1 VPGGRHGAVRN
12 SQAAASTPP
21 ETRNQSAAAG
31 TLGFPYNPRVREQL
45 EYAAAW
51 LLLKTIGALPRPV
64 ARFAGAQTTAFLLWL
79 RPSLRR
85 AAMENLRLAF
95 PEWTIRQRKAAI
107 QGMVRQ
113 LGWMGAEFA
122 HFPSYTKD
130 NIERIVLLDG
140 FENYAAAQARG
151 KGVLFLT
158 GHMSAWELAP
168 FAQALFG
175 YPLHFLARAIDNSRL
190 DALVS
195 CYRCRSGNLP
205 IEKNQSARAVLK
217 VLRAGGTVGILAD
230 HNTVLSEGVFVD
242 FFGIPACTTAGLARF
257 ALHTDAAVVPGF
269 LHWDAAIRKYRLCFE
284 PAVEVTRN
292 GDDQA
297 DIKENTQRFTRVI
310 ENYVRRHPDQ
320 WLWLHRRW
328 KTRPTGEPPIYRD

>member
-1 VPGGRHGAVRN
+1 M
-12 SQAAASTPP
+12 
-21 ETRNQSAAAG
+21 
-31 TLGFPYNPRVREQL
+31 REAL

-51 LLLKTIGALPRPV
+51 LLLKTIGAMPRPV
-64 ARFAGAQTTAFLLWL
+64 ARFVGAQTTGFLLWL
-79 RPSLRR
+79 RPGLRR
-85 AAMENLRLAF
+85 AAMENLRFAF
-95 PEWTIRQRKAAI
+95 PEWSAKQRKAAL

-122 HFPSYTKD
+122 HFPGYTKN
-130 NIERIVLLDG
+130 NIERSVLLDG

-175 YPLHFLARAIDNSRL
+175 YPLHFLARAIDNPRL
-190 DALVS
+190 DALVRR
-195 CYRCRSGNLP
+195 YRCMSGNLP
-205 IEKNQSARAVLK
+205 IEKNQAARAVLK
-217 VLRAGGTVGILAD
+217 VLRSGGTVGILAD

-257 ALHTDAAVVPGF
+257 ALHTEAAVVPGF

-284 PAVEVTRN
+284 PAVEITRT
-292 GDDQA
+292 DDEPT
-297 DIKENTQRFTRVI
+297 DIRENTQRFMRVI
-310 ENYVRRHPDQ
+310 ENYVRRHPEQ
-320 WLWLHRRW
+320 WLW
-328 KTRPTGEPPIYRD
+328 